1 MTPSHAPHAPTA
13 LVQPLCAPHVS
24 ARAVDVPSLRQCT
37 RDLLAAHVPLSL
49 LLDLADPRIPDS
61 AGRYAREGGD
71 TTWLSAG

>member
-1 MTPSHAPHAPTA
+1 MTPSHAPHAPT
-13 LVQPLCAPHVS
+13 LVQPLLAPHDR

-61 AGRYAREGGD
+61 AGVYAREGGD
-71 TTWLSAG
+71 TTWLRAG